1 MPYYQIVDL
10 FGTQGHGVGNSSGS
24 QSSVPNPFN
33 PSGSGTNPIFGVVSP
48 LLQTVDD
55 RNLAELKKLGKTAN
69 IKATFTN
76 SKNQALK
83 NYPRLSE
90 EMGYSYKDRE
100 SPEPLQL
107 TDNGDGFQIIIRTGP
122 GIYGNSHVHP
132 DVSNG
137 GVPMF
142 SLSDVFSIGIMK
154 SHYRDP
160 QVDNSKFFFS
170 LTARFGEEAHTFV
183 IKINNW
189 YQFAPKAS
197 EYYNMSQAEITLKDN
212 QLNESYRKQSNRI
225 GTSPSD
231 YLSTLMAYL
240 NDNGISGLDIYM
252 SPTSS
257 MSDWTKFVYNPTTRK
272 AIGIEQ

>member
-1 MPYYQIVDL
+1 M
-10 FGTQGHGVGNSSGS
+10 
-24 QSSVPNPFN
+24 
-33 PSGSGTNPIFGVVSP
+33 
-48 LLQTVDD
+48 
-55 RNLAELKKLGKTAN
+55 
-69 IKATFTN
+69 
-76 SKNQALK
+76 K